1 MGADYRRGGLM
12 NIDSITNITRGKWVV
27 KYTTRVGCCG
37 LLKKSIIIEQL
48 EKPTQEDAIRNIRKS
63 G

>member
-1 MGADYRRGGLM
+1 M
-12 NIDSITNITRGKWVV
+12 NIDAIIKLTHGKWVV

-37 LLKKSIIIEQL
+37 LLTKSIIIEQL